1 MSKEEEVKERRKGE
15 RGQGRKGERVK
26 KTNPIEQNVKK
37 TREKIRYHWEL
48 DVYSLSTEAAM
59 KIFFVSKN
67 FPKEEIYSLTD
78 QIRRSSRSVSSN
90 IAESWRRRKYERAFV
105 NKLNEAEAEAAE
117 TQVWLEYAV
126 KCEYLDEGEGRDLHA
141 RYDHIIGKLVTMEN
155 NPGPWLLRAT
165 P

>member
-1 MSKEEEVKERRKGE
+1 MPEGRRGS
-15 RGQGRKGERVK
+15 RGERVK
-26 KTNPIEQNVKK
+26 NTNRYEQNVKK
-37 TREKIRYHWEL
+37 TQGKIRYHWEL
-48 DVYSLSTEAAM
+48 DVYSLSIEAAM
-59 KIFFVSKN
+59 KIFFVSKD

-126 KCEYLDEGEGRDLHA
+126 KCDYLDEEERRDLHA

-155 NPGPWLLRAT
+155 NPGPWLLRST

>member
-1 MSKEEEVKERRKGE
+1 VKESRGE
-15 RGQGRKGERVK
+15 REK
-26 KTNPIEQNVKK
+26 KAYANKQNVKK

-48 DVYSLSTEAAM
+48 DVYRLSTEAAM
-59 KIFFVSKN
+59 KIFFLSKN

-126 KCEYLDEGEGRDLHA
+126 RCGYLDEGEGRDLHA
-141 RYDHIIGKLVTMEN
+141 RYDDIIGKLVTMEN
-155 NPGPWLLRAT
+155 NPGQWLLRAT

>member
-1 MSKEEEVKERRKGE
+1 M
-15 RGQGRKGERVK
+15 K
-26 KTNPIEQNVKK
+26 KTNAIEQNVKS
-37 TREKIRYHWEL
+37 TPGKIRYHWEL
-48 DVYSLSTEAAM
+48 DVYRLSTEAAM
-59 KIFFVSKN
+59 KIFFLSKD

-117 TQVWLEYAV
+117 TQVWLEYSV
-126 KCEYLDEGEGRDLHA
+126 KCGYLDEGEGRDLHA
-141 RYDHIIGKLVTMEN
+141 RYDDIIGKLVTMEN
-155 NPGPWLLRAT
+155 NPSPWLLKAT

>member
-1 MSKEEEVKERRKGE
+1 MK
-15 RGQGRKGERVK
+15 
-26 KTNPIEQNVKK
+26 IIDQNENR

-48 DVYSLSTEAAM
+48 DVYSLSIEASM
-59 KIFFVSKN
+59 KIFFFSKD

-105 NKLNEAEAEAAE
+105 SKLNEAEAEAAE

-126 KCEYLDEGEGRDLHA
+126 RCEYLDEGEGRDLHA
-141 RYDHIIGKLVTMEN
+141 RYDDIIGKLVKMEN
-155 NPGPWLLRAT
+155 NPGPWLLRST
-165 P
+165 L